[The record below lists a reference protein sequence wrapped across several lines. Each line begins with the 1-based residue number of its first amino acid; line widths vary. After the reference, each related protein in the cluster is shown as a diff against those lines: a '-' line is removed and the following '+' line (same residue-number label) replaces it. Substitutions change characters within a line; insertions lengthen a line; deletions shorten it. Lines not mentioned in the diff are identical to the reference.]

1 MDVRQ
6 ISNEEF
12 DSYSRIE
19 PTSSIF
25 QTTMYGERMADK
37 NKRILCLAAFD
48 EHDLI
53 VGLAMF
59 IIRKEGFLSV
69 KQSAYCPC
77 GYLVNYYDYETL
89 AEFDRAVKEYLKKEK
104 VSTIVIDPQ
113 IRDSFLVE
121 ENLNKLSYKKRAVSN
136 RYEINI
142 KYFKA
147 PEDYPLVYKCR
158 EISADTVEND
168 KQSHPYL
175 EICKSFP
182 AYSHVYEIT
191 LNVTGTLLQLR
202 NTEYENTELFNY
214 LVSYE
219 KQGSVV
225 VGYAG
230 IIEYARR
237 CDLLFIDILL
247 DNPYVDGKK
256 AIFDC
261 ICKELVAKK
270 YKKFYSLQCSGYL
283 DEKQLIGEFI
293 AET

>member
-104 VSTIVIDPQ
+104 VSTIIIDPQ
-113 IRDSFLVE
+113 KKTSTSSPTKKERFPTVT
-121 ENLNKLSYKKRAVSN
+121 KLILSISKLLKIILWYTNA
-136 RYEINI
+136 E
-142 KYFKA
+142 KYQ
-147 PEDYPLVYKCR
+147 R
-158 EISADTVEND
+158 
-168 KQSHPYL
+168 
-175 EICKSFP
+175 
-182 AYSHVYEIT
+182 
-191 LNVTGTLLQLR
+191 
-202 NTEYENTELFNY
+202 
-214 LVSYE
+214 
-219 KQGSVV
+219 
-225 VGYAG
+225 
-230 IIEYARR
+230 
-237 CDLLFIDILL
+237 IL
-247 DNPYVDGKK
+247 
-256 AIFDC
+256 
-261 ICKELVAKK
+261 
-270 YKKFYSLQCSGYL
+270 
-283 DEKQLIGEFI
+283 
-293 AET
+293 

>member
-1 MDVRQ
+1 MDLRQ

-12 DSYSRIE
+12 DSYSRLE

-48 EHDLI
+48 EHQI
-53 VGLAMF
+53 VVGLAMF
-59 IIRKEGFLSV
+59 IIRKEGFLSM

-89 AEFDRAVKEYLKKEK
+89 SEFDRAVKDFLKKEK
-104 VSTIVIDPQ
+104 VSTLIIDPQ
-113 IRDSFLVE
+113 IRESFLVE
-121 ENLNKLSYKKRAVSN
+121 ENLNKLSYRKRSTSN
-136 RYEINI
+136 RYEISI
-142 KYFKA
+142 KYFKPA
-147 PEDYPLVYKCR
+147 DDYPLIYKCK
-158 EISADTVEND
+158 EVSADAVQND

-175 EICKSFP
+175 EICRSFP
-182 AYSHVYEIT
+182 AYSHVYEVS

-202 NTEYENTELFNY
+202 NTEYENSEMYNY
-214 LVSYE
+214 LTSYQN
-219 KQGSVV
+219 QGEVI

-237 CDLLFIDILL
+237 CDMLFTDILL
-247 DNPYVDGKK
+247 DNTYVDGRK
-256 AIFDC
+256 AIFDK

-283 DEKQLIGEFI
+283 DEKPLIGEFI
-293 AET
+293 AEI